1 MRIPGRVSN
10 GVVVLEGGQ
19 SLPEGAQVIVTFQV
33 VESPGAPCA
42 ERIRFPIVRS
52 ERPGSVKLT
61 GEMVAEF
68 LEDEDLS
75 P

>member
-10 GVVVLEGGQ
+10 GVVVLKGGQ
-19 SLPEGAQVIVTFQV
+19 TLPEGAQVIVTFQV
-33 VESPGAPCA
+33 VDLPGAACA

-52 ERPGSVKLT
+52 GHPGSVKLT

-68 LEDEDLS
+68 IQDEDLS